1 MIKTN
6 YRKREKKMANEM
18 DKFVVKRQLPPD
30 KIYYTQISIRKSTN
44 EILRMMQN
52 DTGAKVADLVDA
64 MVKFCADRL
73 VVEE

>member
-1 MIKTN
+1 MTKEI
-6 YRKREKKMANEM
+6 

-30 KIYYTQISIRKSTN
+30 HIYYTQISIRKSTN

>member
-1 MIKTN
+1 MTKEI
-6 YRKREKKMANEM
+6 

-30 KIYYTQISIRKSTN
+30 KIYYTQISISKSTN

>member
-1 MIKTN
+1 MT
-6 YRKREKKMANEM
+6 REM
-18 DKFVVKRQLPPD
+18 DKFIVKRQLPPD
-30 KIYYTQISIRKSTN
+30 KIYYTQISICKSTN

-73 VVEE
+73 EVEE

>member
-1 MIKTN
+1 MT
-6 YRKREKKMANEM
+6 REM

-30 KIYYTQISIRKSTN
+30 KIYYTQISIRNSTHK
-44 EILRMMQN
+44 LLKMMQD
-52 DTGAKVADLVDA
+52 DTGAKMADLLDA

>member
-1 MIKTN
+1 MRYKEGERTMIK
-6 YRKREKKMANEM
+6 EI